1 MSYWMAVRRRLA
13 AAALAAVDVS
23 ALAIAYTG
31 NMTDEIVTMGDGKQ
45 YRLLTLTSSGTLSIP
60 AKVKADV
67 WLCGGGANGGNAWTG
82 GPKGGYGGGGGF
94 ITQAI
99 SQVIA
104 NITAVVGAAAGNSSI
119 IGDISLSAACGITIN
134 ANSSP
139 DATTVVGASGGG
151 GRGTYYWDSDQ
162 PGLKG
167 AGVTTYPFG
176 DTTYFSGKPHC
187 AGGGGGTCSHYASGN
202 WYVGA
207 GGNGGTNGSDGGIGL
222 TAGSSGSSG
231 GTGGALG
238 GGTGSSRYLGNKG
251 TNATFYGSGGGGGSV
266 RDDEDDVSSTY
277 GGTAG
282 YQGVIYVRIPLK
294 PQTISDFQLVEY
306 IQSTGTQY
314 VDSGVKGNQNTRI
327 DVDYEPT
334 VTQGVIAGADGGWL
348 SNMFIIGIHFAAFA
362 TASYNYESVPQGR
375 HVLSLNK
382 GALSLDGT
390 IKTTMNGSFTTPC
403 NITLFTLNRNGSK
416 VEYGSVKLYSTKIF
430 DNDVLIRDFVP
441 CYRKSDNVPGLW
453 DKVDGKFY
461 TNAGSGSF
469 TVGQNV

>member
-13 AAALAAVDVS
+13 AAALAAIDI
-23 ALAIAYTG
+23 AKLAIAYTG
-31 NMTDEIVTMGDGKQ
+31 NMTDEIVTMGDGNQ

-60 AKVKADV
+60 AEVKADV
-67 WLCGGGANGGNAWTG
+67 WLCGGGANGQSAGRS
-82 GPKGGYGGGGGF
+82 GGGGGYVNSASGQT
-94 ITQAI
+94 IK
-99 SQVIA
+99 
-104 NITAVVGAAAGNSSI
+104 NIIAVVGAAAGASSF
-119 IGDISLSAACGITIN
+119 GNLT
-134 ANSSP
+134 ANGGN
-139 DATTVVGASGGG
+139 GANGGSGGG
-151 GRGTYYWDSDQ
+151 GGGVYSSAGT
-162 PGLKG
+162 G
-167 AGVTTYPFG
+167 AGHTTYPFS

-187 AGGGGGTCSHYASGN
+187 AGGAGGINMIYSDDEYAL
-202 WYVGA
+202 
-207 GGNGGTNGSDGGIGL
+207 GGNGGSNGGNGENRKFPGYKPNP
-222 TAGSSGSSG
+222 T
-231 GTGGALG
+231 TPLG
-238 GGTGSSRYLGNKG
+238 GGLYGGGNQS
-251 TNATFYGSGGGGGSV
+251 TLASHNNATFYGGGGAGGYNDQYSTGNGGS
-266 RDDEDDVSSTY
+266 
-277 GGTAG
+277 G